1 MGRLKGWPLL
11 GVTLISCG
19 VDFNA
24 YFNTYYN
31 LKNLAGR
38 IDRLEEIGDT
48 LNVKRLYDSLE
59 IKSAYLIKYYPR
71 SKYVGG
77 RGFLY
82 GIGIFKERSIREGH
96 TKIPFPKGQ
105 NLNLEGRT
113 LWIQGLT
120 MRTLSLG
127 THCLGLCLWVGRV
140 HILLRRRSTL

>member
-1 MGRLKGWPLL
+1 M

-19 VDFNA
+19 IDFNA

-71 SKYVGG
+71 SKYLPDAV
-77 RGFLY
+77 FLY
-82 GIGIFKERSIREGH
+82 GIGIFKERSI
-96 TKIPFPKGQ
+96 TWKGVQ
-105 NLNLEGRT
+105 
-113 LWIQGLT
+113 I
-120 MRTLSLG
+120 
-127 THCLGLCLWVGRV
+127 V
-140 HILLRRRSTL
+140 